1 MRGRNMNREFAGQ
14 RQISGMDGLRALGVL
29 MVLISHLWPRPDS
42 ILDYFH
48 FGRVGVILFF
58 VISGFLVTRSL
69 LELQRHVDDGSLG
82 RFSAFSVFYYR
93 RVLRIFPLY
102 YLALAYLYWIAKD
115 PHVMENP
122 SWLLFYVS
130 NYSLFSDVSF
140 GNADHFWTL
149 AVEEQFYFIIPL
161 FLILLSPQRSYRWI
175 VVLLACGLMLKI
187 IFAYSFAARGGF
199 YVWNYATH
207 PLWGCVE
214 GLCLGALLAY
224 KRSAESWIGS
234 RSALLAGSLLLSV
247 ASVYFHFFRAGIN
260 QDVLYTSLAHL
271 CFALFSLTLIAY
283 VLQHQQGGLVRLLE
297 WRAFKWVGRISY
309 GVYVIHYIARPGG
322 VEWVARNK
330 EYFPDVMQPY
340 MLFIVV
346 SLFSLGL
353 ASLSFVLLERPLLS
367 LKKLY
372 PKGSQDKVR
381 FEVTGSKHN

>member
-1 MRGRNMNREFAGQ
+1 MNQEYARQ
-14 RQISGMDGLRALGVL
+14 RQISGMDGMRALGVL

-69 LELQRHVDDGSLG
+69 LELQRHVGDGSLG
-82 RFSAFSVFYYR
+82 RYSAFATFYYR
-93 RVLRIFPLY
+93 RALRIFPLY
-102 YLALAYLYWIAKD
+102 YLALAYLYWVAKD
-115 PHVMENP
+115 PYVTANP

-130 NYSLFSDVSF
+130 NYSFFADVSF

-149 AVEEQFYFIIPL
+149 AVEEQFYFIIPF
-161 FLILLSPQRSYRWI
+161 FLILLAPRRSFLWI
-175 VVLLACGLMLKI
+175 VMFFIGGIILKTL
-187 IFAYSFAARGGF
+187 FAYSFSARGGF

-224 KRSAESWIGS
+224 KRSTVTWVGS
-234 RSALLAGSLLLSV
+234 GSAVLAGFLCLTA
-247 ASVYFHFFRAGIN
+247 ASVYFYFFRAGIN

-271 CFALFSLTLIAY
+271 CFALFSVTLIAY
-283 VLQHQQGGLVRLLE
+283 VSQNQRGGLVRLLE
-297 WRAFKWVGRISY
+297 LSVFKWIGRISY

-322 VEWVARNK
+322 IEWVARNK
-330 EYFPDVMQPY
+330 EYFPEVLQPY
-340 MLFIVV
+340 LVFIVV

-353 ASLSFVLLERPLLS
+353 ASLSFVCLEKPLLS

-372 PKGSQDKVR
+372 PKRPDGR
-381 FEVTGSKHN
+381 ARLEVADSKRN